1 LSPGGAG
8 GDTGC
13 HNPRMPVPIDLAYE
27 GDLHCTLTHG
37 PSGTEITTDAPR
49 DNRGKGAAF
58 SPTDLVGAALGS
70 CMLTTMGIV
79 ARDRGWNIDGA
90 TAHVEKDMGST
101 PRRHIAKLTMMVTMP
116 KALDA
121 DARGMLEETARTC
134 PVASSLGDKIEVDL
148 SFRYA

>member
-1 LSPGGAG
+1 
-8 GDTGC
+8 
-13 HNPRMPVPIDLAYE
+13 MPVPIDLAYE

-37 PSGTEITTDAPR
+37 PSGTEISTDAPQ

-79 ARDRGWNIDGA
+79 ARDRGWDIDGA
-90 TAHVEKDMGST
+90 AVHVEKEMGST
-101 PRRHIAKLTMMVTMP
+101 PRRHIAKLTMALTMP

-121 DARGMLEETARTC
+121 EARAVLEQTARTC
-134 PVASSLGDKIEVDL
+134 PVAESLGDKIEVDL
-148 SFRYA
+148 SFRYV

>member
-1 LSPGGAG
+1 
-8 GDTGC
+8 
-13 HNPRMPVPIDLAYE
+13 MPVPIDLAYE
-27 GDLHCTLTHG
+27 GDLHCSLTHG

-90 TAHVEKDMGST
+90 TAHVEKEMGST
-101 PRRHIAKLTMMVTMP
+101 PRRHIAKLTMALTMS
-116 KALDA
+116 KGLDA
-121 DARGMLEETARTC
+121 TAREVLEETARTC
-134 PVASSLGDKIEVDL
+134 PVASSIGNTIELDL
-148 SFRYA
+148 SFRYV